1 MFFYWA
7 YGLTIQSEIY
17 FPELFPAVTSLST
30 DILIKK
36 GSIDSFVQ
44 LSPNSL
50 ANEIVVDQ
58 NYFYLNVTGIGKYY
72 ATSGNLIVIEPF
84 ATADLES
91 LRLYCLSNVFAA
103 ILFQRHVF
111 PLHAAALKIDNK
123 LVLICGDS
131 GAGKSSLQA
140 SLLSRGVKIFSDDV
154 CVPYLTS
161 SGEVFMHPSYPLM
174 KFWRDTLSYFPF
186 LGEPDLQLRPNYEKY
201 GFFFHDEFQEKAL
214 SPSLVFFLE
223 KSSLISELHLREIKG
238 VELFQK
244 LNSNVY
250 RGEFL
255 GKLDLRM
262 SHFDLFSK
270 LANQLQGY
278 VIERPDSINTINELS
293 DKVEEIIRNKF

>member
-50 ANEIVVDQ
+50 SNEIVVDQ
-58 NYFYLNVTGIGKYY
+58 NYFYLNVIGIGKYY
-72 ATSGNLIVIEPF
+72 ATSGNLIIIEPF

-140 SLLSRGVKIFSDDV
+140 SLLSRGVRIFSDDV